1 MIKSFGE
8 TADMRASD
16 VLIEKI
22 KQMEG
27 YRAKAYKCA
36 AGRWTCGYGHTKG
49 VTARTMC
56 DKAKAEV
63 WLRADLEPIEV
74 FLSAIPEICKT
85 QGRFDACAD
94 FCFNVGIGNFKSST
108 LFKMVRR
115 NAATADIQRE
125 FLKWVYAG
133 GVPLSGLLKRRKW
146 EASRFAEF

>member
-1 MIKSFGE
+1 
-8 TADMRASD
+8 MRASD
-16 VLIEKI
+16 VLIDKL

-49 VTARTMC
+49 VTARTVC

-94 FCFNVGIGNFKSST
+94 FCFNVGIGN
-108 LFKMVRR
+108 
-115 NAATADIQRE
+115 
-125 FLKWVYAG
+125 
-133 GVPLSGLLKRRKW
+133 LKRRKW
-146 EASRFAEF
+146 EASRYAEF